1 MDHLHAAL
9 DSGGAAVKRA
19 ESALG
24 ILSWMFC
31 LTIRNRFWTRAG
43 RASPPFCMDVGLAPV
58 KTLVA
63 QIWQI
68 WAIAPQLD

>member
-1 MDHLHAAL
+1 MRLR
-9 DSGGAAVKRA
+9 SKRGDP
-19 ESALG
+19 E
-24 ILSWMFC
+24 
-31 LTIRNRFWTRAG
+31 
-43 RASPPFCMDVGLAPV
+43 PPFCMDVGLAPV